1 MKIIYY
7 KDVESKEVEGSS
19 KLKIKWLNTDGSE
32 NFAVRHCE
40 IKSGGFS
47 PYHKHSWEHEIFV
60 LEGEGL
66 AVGENESNQISVGD
80 SISIPSNEIHQIK
93 NTGKL
98 PLRILCIIP
107 K

>member
-1 MKIIYY
+1 MKIISY

-40 IKSGGFS
+40 IGSGGFS
-47 PYHKHSWEHEIFV
+47 PYHSHSWEHEIFV

-66 AVGENESNQISVGD
+66 AVGENKSKPISVGD
-80 SISIPSNEIHQIK
+80 SISIA
-93 NTGKL
+93 GD
-98 PLRILCIIP
+98 
-107 K
+107 